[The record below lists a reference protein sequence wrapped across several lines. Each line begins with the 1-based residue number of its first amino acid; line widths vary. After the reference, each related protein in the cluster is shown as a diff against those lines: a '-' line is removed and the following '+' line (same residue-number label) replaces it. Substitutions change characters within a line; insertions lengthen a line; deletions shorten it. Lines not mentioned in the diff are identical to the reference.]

1 MEWSFRKPNKAIVI
15 KDNIVFVKKK
25 KNKER
30 KKNNNKKAIYI

>member
-25 KNKER
+25 KKER
-30 KKNNNKKAIYI
+30 KKKKKKKAIYI